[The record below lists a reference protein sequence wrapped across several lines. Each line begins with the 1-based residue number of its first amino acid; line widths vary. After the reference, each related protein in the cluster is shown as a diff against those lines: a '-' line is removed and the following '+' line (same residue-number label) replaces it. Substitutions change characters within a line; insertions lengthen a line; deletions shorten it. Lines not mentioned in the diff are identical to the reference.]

1 MRQPLVIANWKM
13 NMTLSE
19 TEDFVRRFAQE
30 DAGSSS
36 GVEMVIC
43 APFVVLSPLA
53 TLLQQSSLLLG
64 AQNMHWEKEGAF
76 TGEISPLML
85 REIGVRYVI
94 AGHSERRVH
103 FGETDVQVA
112 RKVAAAFAFGL
123 TPILCVGENDGERRT
138 GKTEEVLQRQLLAVV
153 SALEQEE
160 KRHKLI
166 VAYEPVWAIG
176 TGTPAHA
183 GDAAAAAA
191 LIRNL
196 LHEKW
201 GERAEDVRILYGG
214 SVNPENITAFTGRPE
229 IDGALV
235 GNSSLKPGSYAAMVR
250 AVAAERRD

>member
-1 MRQPLVIANWKM
+1 MKQPLVIANWKM

-30 DAGSSS
+30 DVGSS

-43 APFVVLSPLA
+43 APFVALSLLA
-53 TLLQQSSLLLG
+53 TLLRQSSLLLG

-94 AGHSERRVH
+94 AGHSERRIH
-103 FGETDVQVA
+103 FGETDGQA
-112 RKVAAAFAFGL
+112 GKKVAAAFAFGL
-123 TPILCVGENDGERRT
+123 TPILCVGENDEERRA
-138 GKTEEVLQRQLLAVV
+138 GKTEKVIQRQLLGAV
-153 SALEQEE
+153 SALDQDEQQ
-160 KRHKLI
+160 RRLI

-176 TGTPAHA
+176 TGMPADA
-183 GDAAAAAA
+183 GDAAVVITF
-191 LIRNL
+191 IRAL

-201 GERAEDVRILYGG
+201 GERAVDARILYGG
-214 SVNPENITAFTGRPE
+214 SVNPENITAFTGSQG

-250 AVAAERRD
+250 AVAAERRG

>member
-19 TEDFVRRFAQE
+19 TEEFVRRFAQE
-30 DAGSSS
+30 DMGSSS
-36 GVEMVIC
+36 VEMVIC
-43 APFVVLSPLA
+43 APFIALSLLG
-53 TLLQQSSLLLG
+53 TLLQQTSLLLG

-85 REIGVRYVI
+85 REIGVCFVI
-94 AGHSERRVH
+94 AGHSERRIQ
-103 FGETDVQVA
+103 FGETDGQVA

-123 TPILCVGENDGERRT
+123 IPILCVGENDEERLT
-138 GKTEEVLQRQLLAVV
+138 GKTEAVIQRQLLAAV
-153 SALEQEE
+153 SAMEQEQE
-160 KRHKLI
+160 RHKLI

-176 TGTPAHA
+176 TGTPAHS

-191 LIRNL
+191 FIRSL

-201 GERAEDVRILYGG
+201 GERAVDVRILYGG
-214 SVNPENITAFTGRPE
+214 SVNPENITAYTGRPE

-235 GNSSLKPGSYAAMVR
+235 GNSSLKPASYAAMVR
-250 AVAAERRD
+250 AVAAGRGD